1 MLECVPGLVLWL
13 MLLPDEVDMLVEA
26 AGAGVVDCPSASA
39 DDVASNPAAAAA
51 INEMCMKFPL
61 CETAE

>member
-1 MLECVPGLVLWL
+1 
-13 MLLPDEVDMLVEA
+13 MLVEA